1 MMKVKNK
8 WNGRI
13 YTVKCINDVTDEVT
27 LIRDDGSELI
37 IAQGEFKFNYREVNK

>member
-1 MMKVKNK
+1 MKVINK

-13 YTVKCINDVTDEVT
+13 YTVKHIDDVANEVT
-27 LIRDDGSELI
+27 LIRDDGSELT